1 MSVNNAKSI
10 TTLVVFLITQILV
23 IFPVHIP
30 IPRRFFRLFKL
41 KNKSKHD
48 EKSNTRSDFRFPLDF
63 HTAPVIAVL
72 LLLAAGCI
80 HGPEVK
86 RGIVGADGVEPLNV
100 MALFISLA
108 YMAISVDKAGLLRFL
123 AFWVA
128 SRSGTSGIRLY
139 IAIYSF
145 FFTLGVVVGNDPVI
159 LSGVPFLAYFTQE
172 MQINPPTAWI
182 FGQFV
187 IANIASAVLVSSN
200 PTNLVLS
207 GAFSISYFTYTAKI
221 IVPVVVA
228 AIIILPVLLFLFR
241 KPGLIP
247 REIKPIALSPRSVLV
262 DPFGGIFGGTLLI
275 LTLCTLVGTSI
286 LHPQVFLV
294 TVPPAVIVF
303 IRDVLY
309 DLRRYRKQV
318 RKVEENPV
326 PIVEKPADIEL
337 DTRKRQASD
346 IEMANETVEAYPP
359 TGMLSHQTSRT
370 LIVPQEELGGT
381 MDLQTRP
388 TESPAKLEVETT
400 KVHPEPNIL
409 FRMFPTVISIL
420 KLMPFSLVLF
430 SLSMFILVQG
440 LGVNGWVDVWAHWWR
455 AWVHRT
461 GAVGTIFG
469 MGLVSCILCNIF
481 GTNIGATILLARVL
495 QTWIESSSPSPRIK
509 DGAIFAL
516 ALGSNY
522 GAFTFSFP
530 ASLAGLLWRRLLL
543 QKNIKVTMLQFAR
556 LNFIPVAVAMA
567 VSSAVLVGQVC
578 IVHR

>member
-1 MSVNNAKSI
+1 
-10 TTLVVFLITQILV
+10 
-23 IFPVHIP
+23 
-30 IPRRFFRLFKL
+30 
-41 KNKSKHD
+41 
-48 EKSNTRSDFRFPLDF
+48 
-63 HTAPVIAVL
+63 
-72 LLLAAGCI
+72 
-80 HGPEVK
+80 
-86 RGIVGADGVEPLNV
+86 
-100 MALFISLA
+100 
-108 YMAISVDKAGLLRFL
+108 MAISVDKAGLLRFL

-247 REIKPIALSPRSVLV
+247 REIKPITLSPRSVLV

-318 RKVEENPV
+318 QKGKEDPT
-326 PIVEKPADIEL
+326 PITEKSAAIPDPAALKIE
-337 DTRKRQASD
+337 TRKGMDTDLEVAT
-346 IEMANETVEAYPP
+346 ETVEAHPP
-359 TGMLSHQTSRT
+359 TGLLSHQTSRT
-370 LIVPQEELGGT
+370 LIVPQEELYNT
-381 MDLQTRP
+381 MDPQTQAV
-388 TESPAKLEVETT
+388 EAPAKPENETM
-400 KVHPEPNIL
+400 KGHHE
-409 FRMFPTVISIL
+409 SI
-420 KLMPFSLVLF
+420 
-430 SLSMFILVQG
+430 QG
-440 LGVNGWVDVWAHWWR
+440 LGVNGWVDVWAHWWGAR
-455 AWVHRT
+455 VHRT
-461 GAVGTIFG
+461 GAVGTIFVVWNKHWG
-469 MGLVSCILCNIF
+469 NDSPSKGPSNMDPIVVSLT
-481 GTNIGATILLARVL
+481 TNQRWSDIR
-495 QTWIESSSPSPRIK
+495 SSSWLQLWSIHILFPCLSRRALVAPPTPSEEH
-509 DGAIFAL
+509 
-516 ALGSNY
+516 
-522 GAFTFSFP
+522 
-530 ASLAGLLWRRLLL
+530 
-543 QKNIKVTMLQFAR
+543 Q
-556 LNFIPVAVAMA
+556 
-567 VSSAVLVGQVC
+567 
-578 IVHR
+578 